1 MARITIKLEGI
12 ESISKL
18 FDEKGRQIID
28 SGEKVIRRHMGKV
41 LNSARSKIHNISGET
56 AESLKAK
63 VSAKRKTFVTA
74 EIGTIDGTKEEAI
87 RANSL
92 EYGHAFP
99 GQGKDSVG
107 ARKSKQAKSSGS
119 VPAYPFIRP
128 AIDEDK
134 RTFKADMKSEIQKVI
149 ERG

>member
-1 MARITIKLEGI
+1 MAQITIKLEGI
-12 ESISKL
+12 TNISKL

-28 SGEKVIRRHMGKV
+28 GGEKVIKQHMDKV
-41 LNSARSKIHNISGET
+41 LNSARSKIHSVSGET

-63 VSAKRKTFVTA
+63 VSAKRKTYVTA

-99 GQGKDSVG
+99 GQGRDSIGV
-107 ARKSKQAKSSGS
+107 RKSKQAKSSGS
-119 VPAYPFIRP
+119 VPAHPFIRP

-134 RTFKADMKSEIQKVI
+134 RAFKTDMKNEIQKVI

>member
-1 MARITIKLEGI
+1 MQVTVKLEGI
-12 ESISKL
+12 QSVSKL
-18 FDEKGRQIID
+18 FDEKGKQIIEG
-28 SGEKVIRRHMGKV
+28 GEKVIRQHMEKV

-56 AESLKAK
+56 AASLKAK
-63 VSAKRKTFVTA
+63 VDGKGKTFVVA
-74 EIGTIDGTKEEAI
+74 QIGTLGGTREEAI

-99 GQGKDSVG
+99 GQGKDSIG
-107 ARKSKQAKSSGS
+107 LRKSKKAKSSGS

-134 RTFKADMKSEIQKVI
+134 NSFKADMKSEIQKII